1 LKKQLI
7 LILLSPLLLSLGWP
21 PLPTGFMLLIGFV
34 PLFMLENEVKKGYW
48 IKIYSS
54 LLLWNIGTT
63 WWVWNASPEGCIAM
77 LLANSLLMS
86 INFMFYRRIKKLYG
100 IKAGLIAFVISWLSF
115 EYLHLKWEIT
125 FPWLN
130 LGNGLAALPNLIQ
143 WYEFTGALG
152 GTLWILLVNC
162 VLFYYWINRT
172 IFLQWF
178 TISSIA
184 VPIIVS
190 LLLLVFRS
198 SPTDEK
204 TYKAVVVQPNIDPYE
219 KFGSMEPK
227 EEVKYFTTLAEK
239 YIDSTTEFL
248 LFPETG
254 LTENC
259 EEDYINN
266 SVTFFW
272 VKEWLKKYPNLT
284 LISGTNTYRFF
295 DNKTTSSARKHY
307 SGKYYDVYNS
317 SVVADQTGVKQI
329 YRKSKLV
336 PGVEKMPYTNIF
348 SFLENYAINL
358 DGISGSL
365 GVDSFARVFFSKN
378 QIGAAPLICYESIYG
393 GYTTDFVNKGA
404 NLILVLSNDG
414 WWGNTPGYRQHKLYA
429 GLRAIETRRE
439 VIRCT
444 NTGTSCHID
453 TKGKITGETPW
464 WETAVKTYSF
474 QKRTDLTI
482 YTRYGDYI
490 GFIAAWLF
498 SIVFL
503 LSITPKSLRPK
514 IFS

>member
-1 LKKQLI
+1 MKKQLA
-7 LILLSPLLLSLGWP
+7 LILLAPILLSLGWP
-21 PLPTGFMLLIGFV
+21 PLPTGFLLLIGFV
-34 PLFMLENEVKKGYW
+34 PLLMLENEVKKGYW

-86 INFMFYRRIKKLYG
+86 FTFLIYRRIKKLYG
-100 IKAGLIAFVISWLSF
+100 LKIGLIAFIITWLSF
-115 EYLHLKWEIT
+115 EYLHLNWEIT

-130 LGNGLAALPNLIQ
+130 LGNGLASLPKLIQ
-143 WYEFTGALG
+143 WYEYTGTLG

-162 VLFYYWINRT
+162 ILFYYWINRNLR
-172 IFLQWF
+172 LQWLAMASIVIPVLLSLILL
-178 TISSIA
+178 ISRTNSQNDIQHK
-184 VPIIVS
+184 V
-190 LLLLVFRS
+190 
-198 SPTDEK
+198 
-204 TYKAVVVQPNIDPYE
+204 VVVQPNIDPYQ

-227 EEVKYFTTLAEK
+227 EEVKYFTELAEK
-239 YIDSTTEFL
+239 YIDSSTEFV

-259 EEDYINN
+259 EEDFINN
-266 SVTFFW
+266 TVTFYW

-295 DNKTTSSARKHY
+295 DSKKTSSARKHY

-336 PGVEKMPYTNIF
+336 PGVEKMPYTTIF
-348 SFLENYAINL
+348 SFLENYAIDL
-358 DGISGSL
+358 GGISGSL

-393 GYTTDFVNKGA
+393 GYTTDFVKKGA

-429 GLRAIETRRE
+429 RLRAIETRRE

-453 TKGKITGETPW
+453 TEGNISGETPW
-464 WETAVKTYSF
+464 WKTAVMTYTF
-474 QKRTDLTI
+474 QKREQLTF
-482 YTRYGDYI
+482 YTRYGDYL
-490 GFIAAWLF
+490 GYFAAWLF
-498 SIVFL
+498 SFVFIM
-503 LSITPKSLRPK
+503 SILPKSLRAK